1 MGWTGGRNTPASA
14 AYRSDSGVLRPY
26 CVLNKPPNPIKNRG
40 DSFSDANSV
49 SSTVTGTSES
59 LQEGRDVPNAISALR
74 RAQAVCFDVDS
85 TILQEEG
92 IDILARCVCCF
103 VCWE

>member
-1 MGWTGGRNTPASA
+1 M
-14 AYRSDSGVLRPY
+14 
-26 CVLNKPPNPIKNRG
+26 LNKLPNPIKNRG